1 MSDKIFDIF
10 ITLIIFLV
18 MAYFVIKYIEIVIA
32 GGIIFMIG
40 YIMYLGIK
48 SITRITILMDKVE

>member
-18 MAYFVIKYIEIVIA
+18 MTYFVIKYIEIVIA

-40 YIMYLGIK
+40 YIIYLGIK
-48 SITRITILMDKVE
+48 SIIDKKD

>member
-1 MSDKIFDIF
+1 MSDKIFDIL

-48 SITRITILMDKVE
+48 SIIDKKD